1 MAGLSTLRMLLM
13 YVVYYLWIINN
24 FLLKEGGGCIFLG
37 GGVILLVWGGVLRGG
52 IGTIMLLDTFAG
64 NFKLLPNKISDM
76 VFQEDK
82 VENLRKFVEYLTSQI
97 HQAIPGS
104 EVIWYDSVLNTGQ
117 LKWQDELNDKNW

>member
-1 MAGLSTLRMLLM
+1 MLYIIYGLSIIFCLR
-13 YVVYYLWIINN
+13 
-24 FLLKEGGGCIFLG
+24 KGGGVFLG
-37 GGVILLVWGGVLRGG
+37 GGGGGNFVGLGGVLRGG

>member
-1 MAGLSTLRMLLM
+1 MLYIIYGLSIIFCLR
-13 YVVYYLWIINN
+13 
-24 FLLKEGGGCIFLG
+24 KGEGVFLG
-37 GGVILLVWGGVLRGG
+37 GGGGDNFVGLGGGVLRGGG

>member
-1 MAGLSTLRMLLM
+1 M
-13 YVVYYLWIINN
+13 YFWGV
-24 FLLKEGGGCIFLG
+24 GGGNFDFVGLG
-37 GGVILLVWGGVLRGG
+37 GGVEGGGG

-82 VENLRKFVEYLTSQI
+82 VENLHKFVEYLTSQI

>member
-1 MAGLSTLRMLLM
+1 MLYIISGLSIVFSGEGKGGSLLFFS
-13 YVVYYLWIINN
+13 V
-24 FLLKEGGGCIFLG
+24 IFL
-37 GGVILLVWGGVLRGG
+37 VCLVFFFNWGRGRCG
-52 IGTIMLLDTFAG
+52 INIRLDQFVFAG
-64 NFKLLPNKISDM
+64 NFFLNEIYDMLL
-76 VFQEDK
+76 QGDK